1 MSLHIHYAAHVDH
14 PISHTASIGRLS
26 IGIGAAAVTAGVI
39 VVMSGGTALLTFAAL
54 NTVATFGGAGMT
66 LGSFY
71 DSYVAPPVDTCFIQT
86 GHETVL
92 LGPDVKPA
100 ARADHDDCKTRGEHP
115 NKKMFEG
122 SRIVMLGPEIRPMS
136 RVGDR
141 VGEGCGGTISDGIRS
156 LVVGG
161 ERSREG
167 EEIDESD
174 STAVW
179 ALDMLFKLVGLGNT
193 IKEGDFVGA
202 GLDVVGMAAGGD
214 TQAII
219 SAGRAIKSPK
229 SVTDVVGQVDTAVNS
244 GPEIFDLI
252 GGGS

>member
-26 IGIGAAAVTAGVI
+26 VGIGAAAVTAGVI
-39 VVMSGGTALLTFAAL
+39 VVMSGGSALLAFGAL
-54 NTVATFGGAGMT
+54 NTIATFGSAGMT

-86 GHETVL
+86 GIDTVL
-92 LGPDVKPA
+92 LGPEIKPA
-100 ARADHDDCKTRGEHP
+100 ARADHDDSKTRGEHP

-122 SRIVMLGPEIRPMS
+122 SRTVMLGPEIRPMS

-141 VGEGCGGTISDGIRS
+141 VEDGCGGTISDGIRS

-161 ERSREG
+161 VRSREG
-167 EEIDESD
+167 EPLEESE
-174 STAVW
+174 SLAVW
-179 ALDMLFKLVGLGNT
+179 ALSTLFDLVGLANT
-193 IKEGDFVGA
+193 VKDGDLAGA
-202 GLDVVGMAAGGD
+202 AIDAAGMAAGGD
-214 TQAII
+214 VEAVI
-219 SAGRAIKSPK
+219 SVGRAVKTPK
-229 SVTDVVGQVDTAVNS
+229 SITDVVGQIDTAVNS

-252 GGGS
+252 GGLR